1 MRALITGIGGFA
13 GQHLAVRL
21 LARGHEVSGTV
32 RPDGSRP
39 ADPQIKIIAAD
50 IEDAGSVA
58 KAVAAV
64 QPTALFHLAGLT
76 FVPQSLRDPTAAMRA
91 NVLGTI
97 HVLAA
102 VREAVPSC
110 RVLVV
115 GSGDA
120 YGRVEPSDL
129 PITEMCP
136 WRPLSPYGVSKAAA
150 DLIAYQWSQPPGL
163 DIVRVRPF
171 NHTGPGQRSAF
182 VCADFAR
189 QLVAIERGLQPPRLT
204 VGNLEAVRDF
214 SDVRDIADGYIAAC
228 ERGGRGE
235 AYNLCSGVGRSIRSV
250 LDDLIELSGVSVE
263 VVVDQAKLRPLDV
276 PQLVGCGAKLQA
288 ATGWC
293 VTIPWRQTVADVF
306 ADWRARPDAQLS

>member
-13 GQHLAVRL
+13 GQHLAARL

-32 RPDGSRP
+32 RPGGSRP
-39 ADPQIKIIAAD
+39 TDPQIKIIAAD
-50 IEDAGSVA
+50 IEDAESVA
-58 KAVAAV
+58 NAVTAA

-91 NVLGTI
+91 NVLGAI
-97 HVLAA
+97 YVLAA
-102 VREAVPSC
+102 VRDAAPSC

-129 PITEMCP
+129 PITETCP

-150 DLIAYQWSQPPGL
+150 DLVAYQWSQPPGL

-189 QLVAIERGLQPPRLT
+189 QLVAIERGLQPPRLS
-204 VGNLEAVRDF
+204 VGNLEAIRDF

-228 ERGGRGE
+228 EHGERGE

-250 LDDLIELSGVSVE
+250 LEDLIAMSGVSVE
-263 VVVDQAKLRPLDV
+263 MVVDAAKLRPIDV
-276 PQLVGCGAKLQA
+276 PQLVGCGAKVQV

-293 VTIPWRQTVADVF
+293 VTIPWRQTLANVLT
-306 ADWRARPDAQLS
+306 DWRARPDAQLS